1 MEEKE
6 FYRNG
11 NVSITNARF
20 LVGSTTYAMNGVTS
34 VKRGQ
39 TDPSKMG
46 PIIMAII
53 GVIMVFVA
61 ASILAKLFG
70 VAIAVIAVIAVV
82 WFRAIK
88 PDYMVYLNSAS
99 GESQA
104 LASKNKH
111 YIDDVI
117 NSLNNAIV
125 HRG

>member
-70 VAIAVIAVIAVV
+70 VAIAVIAVV

-104 LASKNKH
+104 LASKDKH